1 MIYWNQ
7 IAYEILTKLT
17 EKIKNSTLESGFFLL
32 EWPANVGKKT
42 AVFEIINS
50 LWVLPQDLMIIEDP
64 GKLDGNLYQIKVD
77 IPEKERVLHIQEKD
91 FLNVGA
97 RQIVE
102 FLSTTSFGNYKVV
115 FIENIER
122 MNISSANALL
132 KKLEEPGK
140 GNFIFATSSN
150 KDKLL
155 STIVSRAFLINFYP
169 ISFDEFNKFL
179 DDHHI
184 VLEDVKKHILYAVS
198 AGRIGLVKKLLE
210 EWNDL
215 LDKIQ
220 EYLELE
226 ENWKEIFSKFS
237 LLKDLMNQQKIS
249 FFLDWLL
256 FYYSHSWN
264 FQNMQKLVE
273 IKKRHNANVNLE
285 NLLFEYLLYLHS
297 KSKCKKLEK

>member
-1 MIYWNQ
+1 
-7 IAYEILTKLT
+7 
-17 EKIKNSTLESGFFLL
+17 
-32 EWPANVGKKT
+32 
-42 AVFEIINS
+42 
-50 LWVLPQDLMIIEDP
+50 MIIEDP

-210 EWNDL
+210 E
-215 LDKIQ
+215 
-220 EYLELE
+220 
-226 ENWKEIFSKFS
+226 
-237 LLKDLMNQQKIS
+237 
-249 FFLDWLL
+249 
-256 FYYSHSWN
+256 
-264 FQNMQKLVE
+264 
-273 IKKRHNANVNLE
+273 
-285 NLLFEYLLYLHS
+285 
-297 KSKCKKLEK
+297 